1 MFGIGLPEL
10 ILIMAIALIVV
21 GPDKLPEL
29 AKSIGKGIVELKKAA
44 AGLKESL
51 HEDDDDN
58 KWEQA
63 ALDDHPNKLFE
74 AYKNLPDEASPE
86 QSDETATDDENAAE
100 ETAPLETD
108 ESSQTAASDS
118 EPEETA
124 PPETDENSQTAASDA
139 EPEETAPP
147 ETDESSQTAASDA
160 EPDEIQPAE
169 KDA

>member
-29 AKSIGKGIVELKKAA
+29 AKSLGKGIVELKKAA

-58 KWEQA
+58 NWERA

-86 QSDETATDDENAAE
+86 RSDETATDAENVAQQ
-100 ETAPLETD
+100 D
-108 ESSQTAASDS
+108 
-118 EPEETA
+118 A
-124 PPETDENSQTAASDA
+124 PPVTDENSQAAASDSK
-139 EPEETAPP
+139 P
-147 ETDESSQTAASDA
+147 ET
-160 EPDEIQPAE
+160 QPAE
-169 KDA
+169 KDV

>member
-29 AKSIGKGIVELKKAA
+29 AKSLGKGIVELKKAA

-51 HEDDDDN
+51 HEDDDDD

-86 QSDETATDDENAAE
+86 QSDETAADVENDTE
-100 ETAPLETD
+100 EIT
-108 ESSQTAASDS
+108 
-118 EPEETA
+118 
-124 PPETDENSQTAASDA
+124 PPEADENSQTAAIEA
-139 EPEETAPP
+139 EPETQPVESDVEKIAPP
-147 ETDESSQTAASDA
+147 ETAENPQTAAA
-160 EPDEIQPAE
+160 ETETETQPAK
-169 KDA
+169 KDT

>member
-29 AKSIGKGIVELKKAA
+29 AKSLGKGIVELKKAA

-51 HEDDDDN
+51 HEDDDED

-86 QSDETATDDENAAE
+86 QNDETAADVENDTE
-100 ETAPLETD
+100 KIT
-108 ESSQTAASDS
+108 
-118 EPEETA
+118 
-124 PPETDENSQTAASDA
+124 PPEAAENSQTAAIEA
-139 EPEETAPP
+139 EPETQPVESDVEKIAPP
-147 ETDESSQTAASDA
+147 ETAENPQTAAA
-160 EPDEIQPAE
+160 ETETETQPAK
-169 KDA
+169 KDT

>member
-58 KWEQA
+58 NWEQT

-86 QSDETATDDENAAE
+86 QSDETAADVENDTE
-100 ETAPLETD
+100 EIT
-108 ESSQTAASDS
+108 
-118 EPEETA
+118 
-124 PPETDENSQTAASDA
+124 PPEADENSQTAAIET
-139 EPEETAPP
+139 EPETQPVESDVEEIAPP
-147 ETDESSQTAASDA
+147 EADENSQTAATSDPKA
-160 EPDEIQPAE
+160 ETQPAK
-169 KDA
+169 KDT

>member
-29 AKSIGKGIVELKKAA
+29 AKSLGKGIVELKKAA

-86 QSDETATDDENAAE
+86 QSDETAADGENDTE
-100 ETAPLETD
+100 EIT
-108 ESSQTAASDS
+108 
-118 EPEETA
+118 
-124 PPETDENSQTAASDA
+124 PPEAAENSQTAAIEA
-139 EPEETAPP
+139 EPETQPVESDVEKIAPP
-147 ETDESSQTAASDA
+147 ETAENPQTAAA
-160 EPDEIQPAE
+160 ETETETQPAK
-169 KDA
+169 KDT

>member
-29 AKSIGKGIVELKKAA
+29 AKSLGKGIVELKKAA

-74 AYKNLPDEASPE
+74 AYKNLPDEANPE
-86 QSDETATDDENAAE
+86 QSDETAADVENDTE
-100 ETAPLETD
+100 EIT
-108 ESSQTAASDS
+108 
-118 EPEETA
+118 
-124 PPETDENSQTAASDA
+124 PPEADENSQTAAIET
-139 EPEETAPP
+139 EPETQPVENDVEEIAPP
-147 ETDESSQTAASDA
+147 ETAENPQTAATDT
-160 EPDEIQPAE
+160 ETETKPAE

>member
-29 AKSIGKGIVELKKAA
+29 ARSLGRGIVELKKAA

-58 KWEQA
+58 SWEQT

-74 AYKNLPDEASPE
+74 AYKNLPDKASPD
-86 QSDETATDDENAAE
+86 QSDETATDVENNDEEAA
-100 ETAPLETD
+100 PPETD
-108 ESSQTAASDS
+108 KSPQTAASDS
-118 EPEETA
+118 
-124 PPETDENSQTAASDA
+124 D
-139 EPEETAPP
+139 
-147 ETDESSQTAASDA
+147 
-160 EPDEIQPAE
+160 PDTQPAE

>member
-29 AKSIGKGIVELKKAA
+29 AKSLGKGIVELKKAA

-74 AYKNLPDEASPE
+74 AYKNLPDEANPE
-86 QSDETATDDENAAE
+86 QSDEAAAGVENDTE
-100 ETAPLETD
+100 EIAPHETV
-108 ESSQTAASDS
+108 ENPQTAAADT
-118 EPEETA
+118 ET
-124 PPETDENSQTAASDA
+124 ETK
-139 EPEETAPP
+139 
-147 ETDESSQTAASDA
+147 
-160 EPDEIQPAE
+160 PAE
-169 KDA
+169 KDT